1 MRKEIKELLKD
12 ELKAVKDSKLKLAVG
27 YALILSVSVLSL
39 VGVINL
45 VSLVALI
52 PLVFVVRKQKKEFQL
67 NLMMLDFTRVLIDD
81 EYGVEFKGT
90 NK

>member
-1 MRKEIKELLKD
+1 MRKEIKELLKN
-12 ELKAVKDSKLKLAVG
+12 ELKAVKDSKLKLSIGYVLVG
-27 YALILSVSVLSL
+27 LISGLSF

-45 VSLVALI
+45 ISLVALI
-52 PLVFVVRKQKKEFQL
+52 PLVFIVRKQKKEFQL

>member
-1 MRKEIKELLKD
+1 MRKEIKVLLKD
-12 ELKAVKDSKLKLAVG
+12 ELKAVKDSKLKLAIGYVLVG
-27 YALILSVSVLSL
+27 LISVLSL

-45 VSLVALI
+45 ISLVALI
-52 PLVFVVRKQKKEFQL
+52 PLIFVVRKQKKKFQL

-81 EYGVEFKGT
+81 EYGVEFKDK

>member
-12 ELKAVKDSKLKLAVG
+12 ELKAVKDSKLKLAIG
-27 YALILSVSVLSL
+27 YALVGLISILLL
-39 VGVINL
+39 AGVINL
-45 VSLVALI
+45 ISLVALI
-52 PLVFVVRKQKKEFQL
+52 PLVFVVRKQKKEFRL

-81 EYGVEFKGT
+81 EYGVEFKGK

>member
-1 MRKEIKELLKD
+1 MRKEIKELLKN
-12 ELKAVKDSKLKLAVG
+12 ELKAVKDSKLKLSIGYVLVG
-27 YALILSVSVLSL
+27 LISGLSF

-45 VSLVALI
+45 ISLVALI